1 MEIFFLGVGETC
13 DTAHGNSS
21 SIITT
26 SNGIRILLDC
36 GFTVPHQ
43 YFRIVEDPSRLDY
56 VWISH
61 FHGDHYLGLPLLFL
75 RLWQMGRTKPLAIV
89 GQKGIEEWVM
99 KLLEMAYPTFSK
111 KIGFPI
117 EFHVVSPKATAHI
130 AGMEWSTV
138 LTQHTQYNLGL
149 LLKDGKKKLYYSGD
163 GRANTRVRRLIQ
175 GCDFAIHESFNMVDT
190 YPYHGSITST
200 LKLADE
206 MEIGQVALVHLEHS
220 LRKNEIDLIKRIVQ
234 DRPNTLLPVAGDRLT
249 F

>member
-1 MEIFFLGVGETC
+1 MEIFFIGVGETC
-13 DTAHGNSS
+13 DPANGNSS

-26 SNGIRILLDC
+26 SNGSRILLDC
-36 GFTVPHQ
+36 GFTVPHN
-43 YFRIVEDPSRLDY
+43 YFRLVEEPARLDY

-61 FHGDHYLGLPLLFL
+61 FHGDHYCGLPLLFL
-75 RLWQMGRTKPLAIV
+75 RLWQMGRTEPLVIV

-99 KLLEMAYPTFSK
+99 NLLEMAYPTFSK
-111 KIGFPI
+111 KIGFPF
-117 EFHVVSPKATAHI
+117 EFHVVSPRATAHI
-130 AGMEWSTV
+130 AGLEWSTA

-149 LLKDGKKKLYYSGD
+149 LLKDGNKKLYYSGD
-163 GRANTRVRRLIQ
+163 GRANTRVRRLIR
-175 GCDFAIHESFNMVDT
+175 GCDFAIHESFSMVDT

-220 LRKNEIDLIKRIVQ
+220 LRNKEIDTIQRMVQ
-234 DRPNTLLPVAGDRLT
+234 DRPSTLLPVAGDRVR

>member
-13 DTAHGNSS
+13 DPAHCNSS

-26 SNGIRILLDC
+26 RNGTRILLDC

-43 YFRIVEDPSRLDY
+43 YFRIVDDPTRLDY
-56 VWISH
+56 IWISH

-75 RLWQMGRTKPLAIV
+75 RLWQMGRTKPLVII

-99 KLLEMAYPTFSK
+99 NLLEMAYPTFSQ
-111 KIGFPI
+111 KIDYPL
-117 EFHVVSPKATAHI
+117 EFHEISPRATAHI
-130 AGMEWSTV
+130 AGLEWSTA

-149 LLKDGKKKLYYSGD
+149 LLKDGNKTLYYSGD
-163 GRANTRVRRLIQ
+163 GRANTRVRRLIR

-206 MEIGQVALVHLEHS
+206 VDIGQVALVHLEHS
-220 LRKNEIDLIKRIVQ
+220 LRKNEIQTIQRMVEE
-234 DRPNTLLPVAGDRLT
+234 RPHTLLPVAGDRVT